1 MIRPLRRVHGRLAA
15 ALWLWPMLAALA
27 ILRRYLM
34 S

>member
-1 MIRPLRRVHGRLAA
+1 MIRPLRRLHARVAIV
-15 ALWLWPMLAALA
+15 LWLLPMLAALA